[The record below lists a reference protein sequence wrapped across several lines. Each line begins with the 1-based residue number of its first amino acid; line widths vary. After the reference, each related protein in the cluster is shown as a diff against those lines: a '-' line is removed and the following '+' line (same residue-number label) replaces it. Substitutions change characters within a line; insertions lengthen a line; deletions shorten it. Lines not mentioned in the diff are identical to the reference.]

1 MPHSAVS
8 DLGLHCVPVTLLGLS
23 QLKWV
28 NSFASLGL
36 FGLGIGEKKEK
47 KKEKKEN
54 KRTENKVLTKGWVCK
69 MIESKGFMLFFFF
82 F

>member
-8 DLGLHCVPVTLLGLS
+8 NLGLHCVPVTLLGLS

-47 KKEKKEN
+47 KKKKKKIKEQ
-54 KRTENKVLTKGWVCK
+54 KTKCLLKAGYVR
-69 MIESKGFMLFFFF
+69 
-82 F
+82 